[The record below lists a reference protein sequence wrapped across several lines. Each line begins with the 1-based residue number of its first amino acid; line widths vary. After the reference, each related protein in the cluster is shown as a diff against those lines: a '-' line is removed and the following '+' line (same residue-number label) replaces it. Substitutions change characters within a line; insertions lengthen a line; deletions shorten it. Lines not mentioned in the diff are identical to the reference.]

1 MRDAIIL
8 SILSMQS
15 SEASSACN
23 HGMWSTFEAVNVAPL
38 RNERRVERPVPATI
52 EMSSCPKCTCVLSQQ
67 SRAITLHAITLHAIT
82 LHAITLH
89 AITLHAI
96 TLHAIE
102 MSSCPKCTCVLSQ
115 QSCAITLHAIT
126 LHAIKAMLEAMLEAD
141 LRAFSKV
148 FDLAKHHLNRPREPN
163 DANHQRQVIG
173 QQRPAETRMGT
184 AQDIR
189 GQQRTAYARTR
200 NCCRTYP

>member
-1 MRDAIIL
+1 
-8 SILSMQS
+8 MQS

-23 HGMWSTFEAVNVAPL
+23 QGMWSTSACNQGMWSTSACNQGMWSTFEAVNVAPL

-67 SRAITLHAITLHAIT
+67 SCAITLHAITLHAIT

-89 AITLHAI
+89 AI
-96 TLHAIE
+96 
-102 MSSCPKCTCVLSQ
+102 K
-115 QSCAITLHAIT
+115 
-126 LHAIKAMLEAMLEAD
+126 AMLEAD

-148 FDLAKHHLNRPREPN
+148 FDLTKHHLNRPREPN

-173 QQRPAETRMGT
+173 QQRPEEARRGPHRPAGDSTGHQRLAEES
-184 AQDIR
+184 I
-189 GQQRTAYARTR
+189 
-200 NCCRTYP
+200 CTYPKLLPYVSLMT

>member
-1 MRDAIIL
+1 MRDAFIL

-15 SEASSACN
+15 SEASACTHPKHLSMQSSEASSACN
-23 HGMWSTFEAVNVAPL
+23 QGMWSTFEAVNVAPL

-67 SRAITLHAITLHAIT
+67 SCAITLH
-82 LHAITLH
+82 
-89 AITLHAI
+89 
-96 TLHAIE
+96 
-102 MSSCPKCTCVLSQ
+102 
-115 QSCAITLHAIT
+115 AITLHAIT
-126 LHAIKAMLEAMLEAD
+126 LHAIKAMLEAD

-148 FDLAKHHLNRPREPN
+148 FDLTKHHLNRPREPN

-173 QQRPAETRMGT
+173 QQRPEEARRGPHRPAGDSTGHQRLAE
-184 AQDIR
+184 
-189 GQQRTAYARTR
+189 AYAHTR

>member
-38 RNERRVERPVPATI
+38 RNERRVERPVPAT
-52 EMSSCPKCTCVLSQQ
+52 
-67 SRAITLHAITLHAIT
+67 
-82 LHAITLH
+82 
-89 AITLHAI
+89 
-96 TLHAIE
+96 IE

>member
-1 MRDAIIL
+1 
-8 SILSMQS
+8 MQS

-67 SRAITLHAITLHAIT
+67 SCAIT

-126 LHAIKAMLEAMLEAD
+126 LHAIKAMLEAD

-148 FDLAKHHLNRPREPN
+148 FDLTKHHLNRPREPN

-200 NCCRTYP
+200 NCCRTCP